1 MVMDVKTLID
11 ELVRDEGMRTKPYHC
26 TAGKLTIGVGR
37 NIEEVGITEEEARYL
52 LENDLGRVRDEL
64 DQALPWWRTLSDR
77 RQRALANMCFNLG
90 VGRLLKFRK
99 CLAAL
104 EAGDYAEAA
113 AQALNSAWAR
123 QVGARS
129 QRIATMIRE
138 G

>member
-64 DQALPWWRTLSDR
+64 DQALPWWRTLS
-77 RQRALANMCFNLG
+77 
-90 VGRLLKFRK
+90 
-99 CLAAL
+99 
-104 EAGDYAEAA
+104 GDYAEAA